1 MTQYG
6 RDVPLHERMA
16 AAATR
21 LEHVRGGM
29 TDAEFSKLVASVV
42 AVRELFA
49 GVDQR
54 RGEQLHEMPLNSIS
68 GVLESDPA

>member
-16 AAATR
+16 ATATR

-49 GVDQR
+49 GVDDR
-54 RGEQLHEMPLNSIS
+54 RGPRLHERPLTAIS
-68 GVLESDPA
+68 GLTNSDP